1 MKLSLV
7 LLPIVLTSWLNV
19 ACASTTTNPVTN
31 TANPNAATTAYEPVR
46 GQAGKD
52 VIWIPTPEGL
62 IDKMLSAAKVTDQD
76 RLFDLG
82 AGDGIIAITAARKYG
97 AQSVGIEY
105 NPDMAQFARRKV
117 AEAGVSD
124 KVKII
129 TGDIFIEDFSAAT
142 VVTLYLM
149 PHLNLKLRPILL
161 KMKPGTRVVSHAF
174 NMGDWEPDETMSY
187 QHAQGYFWVV
197 PAQIEGDW
205 LMTGLDGATL
215 GTESTA
221 GGAAAQRAD
230 PDQQPQRLG
239 RLRVHAAA
247 RQPAH
252 QRAHRQTAED
262 IDAQRAP
269 RKGVAGTCE
278 IGHHSPELI
287 AQHRACRPA
296 SGDRQSC
303 KEGGR
308 FTGHR
313 PPLARVGRSA

>member
-1 MKLSLV
+1 MKLSRVSLSV
-7 LLPIVLTSWLNV
+7 LLTSWLTV
-19 ACASTTTNPVTN
+19 AIASTTASATN
-31 TANPNAATTAYEPVR
+31 TNMASPNAATTAYEPVR

-62 IDKMLSAAKVTDQD
+62 IDKMLTVAKVSDQD

-117 AEAGVSD
+117 TEAGMTD

-129 TGDIFIEDFSAAT
+129 TGDIFQADFSAAT

-187 QHAQGYFWVV
+187 QNSQGYFWVV

-205 LMTGLDGATL
+205 LMTGLEGGSMRMSMSQSFQNIGGILTRGGQNHAILGAK
-215 GTESTA
+215 
-221 GGAAAQRAD
+221 
-230 PDQQPQRLG
+230 
-239 RLRVHAAA
+239 LRGDEVKFQFITHDRKVHAFSG
-247 RQPAH
+247 RVEG
-252 QRAHRQTAED
+252 RR
-262 IDAQRAP
+262 I
-269 RKGVAGTCE
+269 KGTVVSDYMHTPVE
-278 IGHHSPELI
+278 II
-287 AQHRACRPA
+287 RP
-296 SGDRQSC
+296 
-303 KEGGR
+303 
-308 FTGHR
+308 
-313 PPLARVGRSA
+313 

>member
-7 LLPIVLTSWLNV
+7 LLPIVLTSWMNV
-19 ACASTTTNPVTN
+19 ACASTTTTPATN
-31 TANPNAATTAYEPVR
+31 TENPKPVTTAYEPVR

-62 IDKMLSAAKVTDQD
+62 IDKMLTAAKVTDQD

-97 AQSVGIEY
+97 AKSVGIEY

-117 AEAGVSD
+117 AEAGMTD

-129 TGDIFIEDFSAAT
+129 TGDIFQEDFSAAT

-187 QHAQGYFWVV
+187 QNAQGYFWVV

-205 LMTGLDGATL
+205 LMTGLDGGSMRMSMSQSFQNIGGILSRGGQNHAIL
-215 GTESTA
+215 GA
-221 GGAAAQRAD
+221 
-230 PDQQPQRLG
+230 
-239 RLRVHAAA
+239 RLRGDEVKFQFITQDRKVHAFSG
-247 RQPAH
+247 RVEG
-252 QRAHRQTAED
+252 RRIT
-262 IDAQRAP
+262 
-269 RKGVAGTCE
+269 GTVVSEYMHTPVE
-278 IGHHSPELI
+278 II
-287 AQHRACRPA
+287 RP
-296 SGDRQSC
+296 
-303 KEGGR
+303 
-308 FTGHR
+308 
-313 PPLARVGRSA
+313 